1 MMLGE
6 LGEADVITHSQILPR
21 DFYSRSTILVA
32 IDLVGKILL
41 HRTIRGSLSGKI
53 LEVEAYLGE
62 SDPACHASRGRT
74 KRTNVF
80 WQGHGRAYV
89 FLNYGIHHCLNAIT
103 CDNESPG
110 CVLIRAVEPLENVN
124 LMEENRGTHD
134 SRIIAN
140 GPGKLTQAFGITLE
154 HNGADLTKGDLVI
167 LKQEDRE
174 EILVTSRIGISKAEK
189 EPLRFR
195 TCSNIATYS
204 SSRRITVFFKGTR
217 EKVKKAFNEGILST
231 DVGPRTHRTSFT
243 IIPQGSERV

>member
-1 MMLGE
+1 MS
-6 LGEADVITHSQILPR
+6 AHFQILPR

-41 HRTIRGSLSGKI
+41 HRTNRGSLTGKI

-74 KRTNVF
+74 KRTHVF

-103 CDNESPG
+103 CDSGSPG
-110 CVLIRAVEPLENVN
+110 CVLIRAVEPLGNVN
-124 LMEENRGTHD
+124 LMKENRGIHD

-154 HNGADLTKGDLVI
+154 HNGVDLTEGDLVI
-167 LKQEDRE
+167 LRQEDRE
-174 EILVTSRIGISKAEK
+174 EMMVTSRIGISKAEK
-189 EPLRFR
+189 EPLRFCN
-195 TCSNIATYS
+195 CSTITTYS
-204 SSRRITVFFKGTR
+204 SSRRSTLFFKGTR
-217 EKVKKAFNEGILST
+217 EQVKKAFNEGTLRT
-231 DVGPRTHRTSFT
+231 AVGPRAYERSLQMHRKVVN
-243 IIPQGSERV
+243 I